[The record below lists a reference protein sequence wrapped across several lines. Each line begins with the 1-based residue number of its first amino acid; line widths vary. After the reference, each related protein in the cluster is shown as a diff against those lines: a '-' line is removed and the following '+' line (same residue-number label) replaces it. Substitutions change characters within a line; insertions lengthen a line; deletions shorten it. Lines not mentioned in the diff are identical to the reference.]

1 MPCRK
6 VFLVVYGDDH
16 DDDDAVVI
24 VVIVVI
30 IIVVVVVVV
39 DGRNFRSDK
48 VLKSSGRLVPRWR
61 SLGTATVGISRA
73 TVVLPGQV
81 SPTASC
87 EASDGDEWTLI
98 LPVTNCRVARSLE
111 NHCHRLNRPSCGWTR
126 CSCPVLTVR
135 VERPSTVRRP
145 SCSLRL
151 HRRRRRRT
159 YYTPPRKFGFK

>member
-48 VLKSSGRLVPRWR
+48 VLKSSGRLVPR
-61 SLGTATVGISRA
+61 
-73 TVVLPGQV
+73 
-81 SPTASC
+81 
-87 EASDGDEWTLI
+87 
-98 LPVTNCRVARSLE
+98 
-111 NHCHRLNRPSCGWTR
+111 
-126 CSCPVLTVR
+126 
-135 VERPSTVRRP
+135 
-145 SCSLRL
+145 
-151 HRRRRRRT
+151 
-159 YYTPPRKFGFK
+159 